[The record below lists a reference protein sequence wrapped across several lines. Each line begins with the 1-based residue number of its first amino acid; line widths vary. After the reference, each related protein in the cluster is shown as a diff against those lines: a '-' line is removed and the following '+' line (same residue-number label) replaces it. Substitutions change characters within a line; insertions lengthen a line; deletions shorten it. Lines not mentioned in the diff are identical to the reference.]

1 MTKTKKRPILDMA
14 LIARVQGSLDAAIEH
29 IGPRDAA
36 DYWHR
41 RNTGL
46 SALVHVLERDVQAR
60 ITRTHDANRVSIAG
74 VTSTCTH
81 GLDGCVRNWLAS
93 ARKKVAA

>member
-1 MTKTKKRPILDMA
+1 MTKTTKRPTLDLF

-36 DYWHR
+36 DYWDR
-41 RNTGL
+41 RTTGL
-46 SALVHVLERDVQAR
+46 AALVHVLERDVQAR
-60 ITRTHDANRVSIAG
+60 ITRTHDANRISIAG